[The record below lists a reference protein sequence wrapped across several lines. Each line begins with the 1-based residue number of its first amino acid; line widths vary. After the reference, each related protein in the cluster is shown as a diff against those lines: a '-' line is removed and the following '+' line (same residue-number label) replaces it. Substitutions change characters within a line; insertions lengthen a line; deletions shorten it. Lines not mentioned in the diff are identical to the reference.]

1 MKTDNHNDWT
11 DAFRESFPEEARPA
25 AGGWEAV
32 AGRMQRAAA
41 RRRAAIAAAALA
53 LPVAGGIFFLPQHH
67 EVPDPQVA
75 VVDNPSAVIPG
86 TDDSSIITPDS
97 PALMAYTPGQS
108 GVIKNAISEHGP
120 SLISEPLSEDTA
132 SEHVDH
138 GNDSPVDPGESEE
151 PVPSESESTP
161 PAVLGEVID
170 LPDLFAET
178 TDAPARGRRLTI
190 GLAGATT
197 AGGTPTTVTAG
208 SMSAELSTKS
218 SNNFWNNT
226 TTTVLQHE
234 YFHDL
239 PLSFGVTASYSL
251 TDRISLESGIEYTR
265 LHSRLDGIHTFMHF
279 AGIPVRM
286 DYRLFSSGRFD
297 FYAGV
302 GGEVEKCLKATLG
315 GMRVSEK
322 QLQWSG
328 SALLGAQVRLARNI
342 SLYLQPDLT
351 YYFTKTSLVSYRT
364 ENRLSLSVHAGL
376 RFNIE

>member
-32 AGRMQRAAA
+32 AGRMRRAAA

-53 LPVAGGIFFLPQHH
+53 LPVAGGIFFIPQRHGTTGP
-67 EVPDPQVA
+67 EIA
-75 VVDNPSAVIPG
+75 VVDTPSVSIPNSPD
-86 TDDSSIITPDS
+86 TDVAQDA
-97 PALMAYTPGQS
+97 PALMADIPAS
-108 GVIKNAISEHGP
+108 GRVLRNVS
-120 SLISEPLSEDTA
+120 SEPVSSRISDPVPENATA
-132 SEHVDH
+132 EHADRE
-138 GNDSPVDPGESEE
+138 NDSPVNPDDREDS
-151 PVPSESESTP
+151 VPPESESTP
-161 PAVLGEVID
+161 SAVLGEAID
-170 LPDLFAET
+170 LPDLFAGT
-178 TDAPARGRRLTI
+178 TDAPAHRRRLTI
-190 GLAGATT
+190 GLAGGTT

-208 SMSAELSTKS
+208 SMSSELSTKS

-226 TTTVLQHE
+226 TTTVLQHG

-265 LHSRLDGIHTFMHF
+265 LHSRLDDIHTFMHF

-322 QLQWSG
+322 KLQWSG